1 MAEPYIAAYGGAAF
15 LENTDLADNLR
26 LNGTTVVDGRLRD
39 LHVEPGPLYG
49 AKVGYFLPPSL
60 LGGNVGLEAE
70 AYRFQNA
77 IRPQTARFQGTL
89 AGAPFNDSVAVQR
102 ADADVLGT
110 ALNLLYRVPFS
121 RSAELPLGRVQPYV
135 GIGLAVL
142 IAELSTRTT
151 PFEVNKQISDTDVQP
166 ALQLLAGVRTF
177 VTRNVDLFFEYRF
190 LHSEPFT
197 FNFRESGTI
206 GGGPFVETARD
217 RASLTS
223 HHLAVGIGFHW

>member
-1 MAEPYIAAYGGAAF
+1 MAEPYAAAYAGAAF
-15 LENTDLADNLR
+15 TENTDLATDLQ
-26 LNGTTVVDGRLRD
+26 LNGAGFIDGRLRD
-39 LHVEPGPLYG
+39 LHFEPGLLYG
-49 AKVGYFLPPSL
+49 VKVGYFFNYSL
-60 LGGNVGLEAE
+60 FGGNVGLEAE

-77 IRPQTARFQGTL
+77 IRPQTARFQGIL
-89 AGAPFNDSVAVQR
+89 GGVPFDGSVAVQR
-102 ADADVLGT
+102 ADADVIGT
-110 ALNLLYRVPFS
+110 ALNLLYRFPLS
-121 RSAELPLGRVQPYV
+121 SSAELPHGRVQPYV
-135 GIGLAVL
+135 GVGLAVL

-177 VTRNVDLFFEYRF
+177 VTRNVALFFEYRF

-197 FNFRESGTI
+197 FRFRESGTI

-217 RASLTS
+217 RANLTS